1 MRIIFFTGDLVF
13 PSRVAGVA
21 GRLGAPMNVVASA
34 EALSASFDAD
44 LQQGAVVL
52 LDLNSPAVDVADVAA
67 RIKAL
72 GTMSVM
78 IAFGPHVHEAKLDA
92 ARAAGCDF
100 VLTRGQ
106 FDSQMEA
113 ILSKCLSLLGQQE

>member
-21 GRLGAPMNVVASA
+21 RRLGAQMNVVASA
-34 EALSASFDAD
+34 EALSASFNAAP
-44 LQQGAVVL
+44 QQGAVVL
-52 LDLNSPAVDVADVAA
+52 LDLNSPAVDVADVVA
-67 RIKAL
+67 RIKTL
-72 GTMSVM
+72 GTVSV
-78 IAFGPHVHEAKLDA
+78 IVAFGPHVHEAKLDA

-113 ILSKCLSLLGQQE
+113 ILSKSLSMLGQDE